1 MAGKLVLPALR
12 SAAAAVAALAA
23 AGARGAVSG
32 GVAKRLL
39 QKAPVAF
46 YGMPAVRQF
55 KASPLV
61 SEEKRTKDRKV
72 VVDLKTA
79 PLVLHRFSDDLKCV
93 EVTYPV
99 PKSTSFAKGWFLA
112 DDVLSLGKNETT
124 NAVASSCLLLFGPE
138 GKRRPVLVGCADKGT
153 GYEDFGKRKVAR
165 EEMNLVLVGGNFRDV
180 NNCSPN
186 GRLAYAREQGPLDD
200 ESTYPDRVAD
210 FMSEESY
217 QPGLHW
223 DNDTHPIMLAG
234 NGNGGCAAF
243 VTDFAKYVFGASN
256 FNVGERFDNASE
268 IRAGDVI
275 ALDGHFVA
283 VLFRDG
289 DKLTVMDGNCNSAI
303 RFTDKT
309 FTVTKGEW
317 TDGGKGSGKN
327 FLHGFHY
334 LKAPPPRRKGKTYNK
349 K

>member
-1 MAGKLVLPALR
+1 MNNTAI
-12 SAAAAVAALAA
+12 VAALAA
-23 AGARGAVSG
+23 VVSAGALAAIPEAT
-32 GVAKRLL
+32 AKRLTEC
-39 QKAPVAF
+39 APVAF

-55 KASPLV
+55 KVSPLV
-61 SEEKRTKDRKV
+61 SDEKRSKDRKV

-79 PLVLHRFSDDLKCV
+79 QLVLHRFSEDLKCA

-99 PKSTSFAKGWFLA
+99 SKSTTFAKGWFLT
-112 DDVLSLGKNETT
+112 DDVLSLGKGDPT
-124 NAVASSCLLLFGPE
+124 NVTAKSTLLLFGPE
-138 GKRRPVLVGCADKGT
+138 GKRRPVLVGCADKGVS
-153 GYEDFGKRKVAR
+153 YLDFGKRKTGR
-165 EEMNLVLVGGNFRDV
+165 EELNLVLVGGSFRDV
-180 NNCSPN
+180 NNCAPN

-223 DNDTHPIMLAG
+223 DNDTHPMLVN

-243 VTDFAKYVFGASN
+243 VTDFAKYVFGAGN
-256 FNVGERFDNASE
+256 FNEGERFDKAE
-268 IRAGDVI
+268 DIRAGDVI

-283 VLFRDG
+283 VLFREG
-289 DKLTVMDGNCNSAI
+289 DKLTIMDGNCNSAI
-303 RFTDKT
+303 RISDKAYS
-309 FTVTKGEW
+309 VTKGEW
-317 TDGGKGSGKN
+317 SSGGKPADKK

>member
-1 MAGKLVLPALR
+1 MKTTAI
-12 SAAAAVAALAA
+12 VAALAA
-23 AGARGAVSG
+23 SASAAAFAAIPEAAAREL
-32 GVAKRLL
+32 AKC
-39 QKAPVAF
+39 APVAF
-46 YGMPAVRQF
+46 YGIPAGRQF
-55 KASPLV
+55 KVNPLV
-61 SEEKRTKDRKV
+61 SSEKRTKDRKV
-72 VVDLKTA
+72 VVDLKSA
-79 PLVLHRFSDDLKCV
+79 PLVLHRFSEDLKCA

-99 PKSTSFAKGWFLA
+99 PKSTAFAKGWFYV
-112 DDVLSLGKNETT
+112 DDVIALGKQEPKTAT
-124 NAVASSCLLLFGPE
+124 AKSTLLLFAPT
-138 GKRRPVLVGCADKGT
+138 GKKRPTLVGCAEKGT
-153 GYEDFGKRKVAR
+153 SYSDFGVRKAMR
-165 EEMNLVLVGGNFRDV
+165 EDMNLVLVGGEFRDV

-186 GRLAYAREQGPLDD
+186 GRLAFAREQGPLDD
-200 ESTYPDRVAD
+200 ESTYPDRIAD

-223 DNDTHPIMLAG
+223 DNDTHPLLVR

-256 FNVGERFDNASE
+256 FNVGERFDKASE

-283 VLFRDG
+283 VLFREG

-309 FTVTKGEW
+309 YTVTKGEW
-317 TDGGKGSGKN
+317 TDGGKSSGKA